1 MSTNKALDR
10 FDWLKS
16 KDEDAFRI
24 FNRLFPEKKGMRK
37 GFDFMLS
44 CMTPENQLVEAKVV
58 GIEYGLFLCE
68 YPKTNAL
75 FTTNVVEPFEVLR
88 FIEAYIEFEKPDFD
102 PLVEL
107 MMKRMGRKGYGSEF
121 CVKSIRAFEDAELKA
136 RCKEWIDLPDDFDF
150 SIAGFCK
157 DRLGLFKVVSVC
169 MDKFICLDE
178 NHDMFVMRTTD
189 RIPFEA
195 LRFIEDYEQYNNNN
209 QD

>member
-1 MSTNKALDR
+1 MGTSKALDR

-16 KDEDAFRI
+16 KYEQEFKI
-24 FNRLFPEKKGMRK
+24 LSRLFPKNTGIRK

-44 CMTPENQLVEAKVV
+44 CRTPENQLVEAKVV
-58 GIEYGLFLCE
+58 GVEGDMFLCE
-68 YPKTNAL
+68 HPRTNAL

-88 FIEAYIEFEKPDFD
+88 FIEAYMEFEKPDFD

-107 MMKRMGRKGYGSEF
+107 MLKRMGKKGYGSEF
-121 CVKSIRAFEDAELKA
+121 CAKSIKTFEDAELKA
-136 RCKEWIDLPDDFDF
+136 RYHEWLDLPDDFDF

-178 NHDMFVMRTTD
+178 SHDMFVMRTID
-189 RIPFEA
+189 RMPFEA
-195 LRFIEDYEQYNNNN
+195 LRFMDDFEQYNNNH
-209 QD
+209 D